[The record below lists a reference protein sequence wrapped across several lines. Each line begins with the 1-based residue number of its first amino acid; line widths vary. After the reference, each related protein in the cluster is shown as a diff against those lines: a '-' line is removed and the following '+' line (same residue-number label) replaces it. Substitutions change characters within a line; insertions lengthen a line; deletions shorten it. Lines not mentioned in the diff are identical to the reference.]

1 MVCNEKSTIS
11 DPESSKG
18 NDTPASGFF
27 VAYHLVRQGTVG
39 AGWKLWVRKG
49 LSRRQI
55 RVGSLST
62 ALHLSGN
69 SPSSGQDR
77 QTDRKKTRFF
87 STKGRFAWQTSLPTY
102 HNLLHKIS
110 YTLSSAHAQHQSE
123 TTLTTGL
130 SKSTSDEKS
139 TISSGP
145 FRLTNTR
152 ARAYNNRCD
161 ASQPLWTP
169 HPSPHPHP
177 PCLPFRD
184 LVI

>member
-18 NDTPASGFF
+18 NDTPAIGFF

-77 QTDRKKTRFF
+77 QTDRQKENP
-87 STKGRFAWQTSLPTY
+87 L
-102 HNLLHKIS
+102 LLHERSFRMANKLAD
-110 YTLSSAHAQHQSE
+110 LSQS
-123 TTLTTGL
+123 TT
-130 SKSTSDEKS
+130 
-139 TISSGP
+139 
-145 FRLTNTR
+145 
-152 ARAYNNRCD
+152 
-161 ASQPLWTP
+161 
-169 HPSPHPHP
+169 
-177 PCLPFRD
+177 
-184 LVI
+184 